1 MLAAVKRS
9 WEMAEVDRRQH
20 TMKARKNRGLWLE
33 THRLIT
39 SRQRDVRALPVC
51 LKLCDRLV
59 ARLFRFLSLCSRC
72 SVMWHST
79 SPVSFRLCGEQFAF
93 CQIVRVFLRYVC
105 IASLSLWCLCRFV
118 PPERNVV
125 TFNLPI
131 LAGYVIFFSRVLL
144 VLPQYQPFW
153 VPPPLP
159 AESRK
164 GVWWMATSLGNG
176 MLLVCCG
183 NFWADLKWV
192 QSEKREEF

>member
-20 TMKARKNRGLWLE
+20 TMKARKNRGRWLE

-105 IASLSLWCLCRFV
+105 IASLSLSDVFVVLFLLKGMWLPLICLY
-118 PPERNVV
+118 
-125 TFNLPI
+125 L
-131 LAGYVIFFSRVLL
+131 LDMWFFFHVSYLFCPNTSL
-144 VLPQYQPFW
+144 SES
-153 VPPPLP
+153 PPPSPPSRGRVSDGWLLP
-159 AESRK
+159 
-164 GVWWMATSLGNG
+164 
-176 MLLVCCG
+176 
-183 NFWADLKWV
+183 
-192 QSEKREEF
+192 